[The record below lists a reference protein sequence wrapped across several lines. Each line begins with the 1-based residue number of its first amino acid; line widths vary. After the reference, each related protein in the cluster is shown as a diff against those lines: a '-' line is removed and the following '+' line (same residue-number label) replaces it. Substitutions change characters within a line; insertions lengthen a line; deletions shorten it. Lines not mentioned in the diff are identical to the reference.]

1 MNFAEGTRFT
11 AAKHRAQH
19 SPYRHLLKP
28 KTGALALALSVL
40 GDRFHR
46 FLDITIVYPGG
57 APTFWQF
64 LCGDVPRVV
73 VRVSPVSIPPE
84 FCAGDYQGDPRFR
97 KTIQHWL
104 QDMWREKD
112 RQIDT
117 ILARA

>member
-11 AAKHRAQH
+11 PQKHRAQH

-40 GDRFHR
+40 GDKVHL

-64 LCGDVPRVV
+64 LCGNVPRIV
-73 VRVSPVSIPPE
+73 VRLNPVPIPPE
-84 FCAGDYQGDPRFR
+84 FRTGDYQGNPKFR
-97 KTIQHWL
+97 KTIQRWV

-112 RQIDT
+112 RQIET
-117 ILARA
+117 ILVRS